1 MRSITLV
8 QAMQYWIKL
17 VAIAVPVFVLLWIWL
32 RHGQPLPAISS
43 PNGPFTGPG
52 VGYAAR
58 EHPVYATYSTLLALC
73 FGTMGLPHVLVR
85 FYTNPDGRAARRTTA
100 IVIGLI
106 GLFYLFPPII
116 AMLARIYLP
125 ALPPGT
131 RADSIVLML
140 PGAMVPGTLGDLLS
154 AILAGG
160 AFAAFLSTASGLTVS
175 VAGVI
180 DQDLFSGRL
189 NRRSGGDLPRT
200 HSFRLASAVAILVP
214 YAASWFWGNVTLA
227 DTVGMAFAVAAST
240 LSPVL
245 VLGVWWRRLSV
256 TGAMAGLAV
265 GGALAI
271 GATVATIAGW
281 AGSSGRGWAG
291 TLLAQPAAW
300 TMPIAFATT
309 VIVSLATPGSVP
321 KNAARI
327 LVRLH
332 APEEVAG
339 RHTDA

>member
-1 MRSITLV
+1 MLPMAHSKPWV
-8 QAMQYWIKL
+8 MVSHKSMQ
-17 VAIAVPVFVLLWIWL
+17 
-32 RHGQPLPAISS
+32 Q
-43 PNGPFTGPG
+43 
-52 VGYAAR
+52 
-58 EHPVYATYSTLLALC
+58 
-73 FGTMGLPHVLVR
+73 
-85 FYTNPDGRAARRTTA
+85 
-100 IVIGLI
+100 
-106 GLFYLFPPII
+106 FYL
-116 AMLARIYLP
+116 
-125 ALPPGT
+125 
-131 RADSIVLML
+131 LML

-154 AILAGG
+154 AILAAG

-214 YAASWFWGNVTLA
+214 YAASWFWANVTLA

-271 GATVATIAGW
+271 GATVATVAGW
-281 AGSSGRGWAG
+281 AGSTGRGWAG

-309 VIVSLATPGSVP
+309 VIVSLATPASVP